1 MQCLDSWSITMPRL
15 GLTSITWK
23 WLFPAILGS
32 TAKKALASER
42 YPHLVIVVS
51 VATARQLMKLLGEC
65 PAEGRMLLT
74 SACTM

>member
-1 MQCLDSWSITMPRL
+1 MPRL

-42 YPHLVIVVS
+42 RPRALPVTKEAH
-51 VATARQLMKLLGEC
+51 QMF
-65 PAEGRMLLT
+65 
-74 SACTM
+74 